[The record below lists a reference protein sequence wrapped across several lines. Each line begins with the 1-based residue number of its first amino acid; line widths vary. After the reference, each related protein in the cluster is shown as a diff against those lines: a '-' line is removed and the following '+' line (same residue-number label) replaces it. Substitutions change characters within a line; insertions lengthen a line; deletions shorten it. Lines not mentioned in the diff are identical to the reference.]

1 MVWWIASW
9 AEDEQ
14 LQGKNSLLRR
24 GVLVL
29 GELVVKGDLND
40 PPAGLDLSPLRWW
53 LVLFIEALV
62 LLPNIEW
69 EGIQQWRDL
78 KGDSQYMLS

>member
-24 GVLVL
+24 GALVL
-29 GELVVKGDLND
+29 GQLVDEDDLN
-40 PPAGLDLSPLRWW
+40 PFEFSPMSIASYGG
-53 LVLFIEALV
+53 V
-62 LLPNIEW
+62 
-69 EGIQQWRDL
+69 
-78 KGDSQYMLS
+78 

>member
-14 LQGKNSLLRR
+14 YKGKNNLLGR

-29 GELVVKGDLND
+29 GELVVVLVS
-40 PPAGLDLSPLRWW
+40 LDQPIPLDMVVASPIYRGPGP
-53 LVLFIEALV
+53 
-62 LLPNIEW
+62 LP
-69 EGIQQWRDL
+69 
-78 KGDSQYMLS
+78 KY